1 PGGPWQPVMMDA
13 LVSLDRV
20 CGAPE
25 AECRMTTQSAAMASS
40 ARAVS
45 IKVSPFETLLV
56 DAEILTTSADRRFP
70 AISNEV
76 RVRVEASKKR
86 LMIVLPR
93 SVGTFLMGLVET
105 S

>member
-1 PGGPWQPVMMDA
+1 MIDA
-13 LVSLDRV
+13 LVSLDSV

-25 AECRMTTQSAAMASS
+25 AEWRMTTQSAAIASS
-40 ARAVS
+40 VRAIS
-45 IKVSPFETLLV
+45 IKVSPFDTLLD
-56 DAEILTTSADRRFP
+56 DAEIFTTSADRRFP

-76 RVRVEASKKR
+76 LVRVDASKNR
-86 LMIVLPR
+86 LIIVLPR